1 MAFCDQPKNVSNL
14 WLGSTHLIFCAS
26 PPHHQMGLVSFCAS
40 PPHHQMGLVSF
51 CASPPHHQMG
61 LVSL

>member
-40 PPHHQMGLVSF
+40 PLPTRWVWSACEQFQLCPSQL
-51 CASPPHHQMG
+51 A
-61 LVSL
+61 